1 VIIFVG
7 LATDFD
13 DLRTTIVHDFGP
25 VQPVQGVGQ
34 DAFWDPEG
42 KLLAARGN
50 KYFVAAELSG
60 MGLHRQRRPTN
71 LAVQA
76 TPDGDARQ
84 DLTPSLRRPASQLT
98 HFSGVTGTV
107 RNDSGVSGRI
117 IG

>member
-60 MGLHRQRRPTN
+60 MGSTDSDAQQISRCKQLLTAM
-71 LAVQA
+71 LAK
-76 TPDGDARQ
+76 
-84 DLTPSLRRPASQLT
+84 
-98 HFSGVTGTV
+98 
-107 RNDSGVSGRI
+107 I
-117 IG
+117 